1 MNIEQPNQAVIVL
14 SREIPQDFTISPVL
28 GIEYV
33 HFVFY
38 HFYLCLHWRL
48 SHNIYSNFD
57 NVHILFS
64 ERNLRLKCAQE
75 GHY

>member
-14 SREIPQDFTISPVL
+14 SGEIPQDFTISPVL

-38 HFYLCLHWRL
+38 LCLHRRL